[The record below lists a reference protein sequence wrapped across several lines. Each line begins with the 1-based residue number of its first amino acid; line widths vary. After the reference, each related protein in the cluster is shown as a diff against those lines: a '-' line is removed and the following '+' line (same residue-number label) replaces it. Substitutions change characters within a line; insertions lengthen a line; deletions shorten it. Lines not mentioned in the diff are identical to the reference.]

1 MNRVSTFILII
12 IISLYGCSKDM
23 IIDDLLKK
31 ELYSQKAWKERGLNP
46 SPDSIITSMNIATKE
61 FLIKLNKLSKNK
73 NTDNEKLIA
82 EVTEIVDDFPWDDFD
97 REEKDFI
104 ADVIAPAIDS
114 LGVKAWDIL

>member
-1 MNRVSTFILII
+1 
-12 IISLYGCSKDM
+12 M

-31 ELYSQKAWKERGLNP
+31 KLCSQKTWKERGLNP
-46 SPDSIITSMNIATKE
+46 SPESVITSMNIATKE
-61 FLIKLNKLSKNK
+61 FLIKLKKLSENK
-73 NTDNEKLIA
+73 NTDNEKLIV
-82 EVTEIVDDFPWDDFD
+82 EVTEIVDDFPWGNFD